1 MGDNVVFLPAS
12 TEAMTSANVSVV
24 NFMVLDMVCC
34 VYNHEI
40 ETR

>member
-24 NFMVLDMVCC
+24 NFMVLDMVLLCR
-34 VYNHEI
+34 I
-40 ETR
+40 TRSR